1 MRNMAENPG
10 RGWHGDSAGH
20 AKAGRLG
27 GKVSGGNFAKDRE
40 KASRAGSISGG
51 NFAKDRKKA
60 SLAGKIGGQRS
71 PRESIAQAGF
81 GRQSSEAA
89 AA

>member
-1 MRNMAENPG
+1 MRNMSDNPG
-10 RGWHGDSAGH
+10 RGWHGDPAGH

-71 PRESIAQAGF
+71 PRENIAQTGF
-81 GRQSSEAA
+81 GRQSSGAA

>member
-1 MRNMAENPG
+1 MAENPG

-51 NFAKDRKKA
+51 NFANDRKKA

-71 PRESIAQAGF
+71 PRTAGITRAASFGQQSGAQA
-81 GRQSSEAA
+81 A
-89 AA
+89 